1 MNDKEG
7 KEIKRAAMLVG
18 FNKESR
24 VLVGEESSY
33 CDQKVG
39 LPLASFHGLQIGRA
53 LFTIGLQRMVSKV
66 AKMGPKMGLEFGS
79 QNNDKKNKNKIND
92 TTFKWS
98 T

>member
-1 MNDKEG
+1 
-7 KEIKRAAMLVG
+7 MLVD

-39 LPLASFHGLQIGRA
+39 LPFASFHGLQIGQA

-79 QNNDKKNKNKIND
+79 QNRSKQNNDEKIKLKLN
-92 TTFKWS
+92 
-98 T
+98 

>member
-1 MNDKEG
+1 
-7 KEIKRAAMLVG
+7 MLVD

-79 QNNDKKNKNKIND
+79 QNNDKKKIKIKLTIRHLSGQHDLKNTND
-92 TTFKWS
+92 I
-98 T
+98 